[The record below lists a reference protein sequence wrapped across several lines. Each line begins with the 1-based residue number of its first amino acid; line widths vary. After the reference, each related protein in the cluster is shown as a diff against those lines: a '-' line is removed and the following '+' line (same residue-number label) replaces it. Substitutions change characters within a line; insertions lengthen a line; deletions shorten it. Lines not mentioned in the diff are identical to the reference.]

1 MTNKLIELNENQF
14 RNTGQNIKRSFE
26 RQSFADETAFHDYYF
41 NSIII
46 IKESTYDSIPLIN
59 GGATVIGVS
68 VISLAIIG
76 GIAFMVNEEDID
88 TSTVKYLIHEKFSI
102 NGVAERSDIIGA
114 LFGQTEGLVGEGL
127 DLRELQKTSRIGRI
141 AVKLQYQKR
150 QRKTTGTL
158 IIPSSLDRV
167 ETALLA
173 AALETVDRVG
183 PCVGKISLQKIEDV
197 RESKRRQI
205 IQRASRIL
213 KTWDQ
218 EVTPDSVSVM
228 DEVLKEAR
236 VSIIQKFGK
245 ADIPAG
251 PGVQDSDNLIIVEGR
266 ADVVNLLKH
275 GFRNVIAVQGTD
287 VPPEVVDLTRK
298 KVTTAFLDGDHGG
311 DLILRELIH
320 LSDLD
325 YVARA
330 PKNREVEELSSKE
343 ILKALRTKIPIEQ
356 VMKELNITPDS
367 DSFPVSEEIDMETE
381 LVAKDVSIVVKR
393 KARPVSDTKIPSQFL
408 KVVENLPEQQ
418 AALFD
423 KDFSVLQEN
432 IPISDLRDKLLE
444 NEKVDTIIFDG
455 IITQRLLDIAVDRGI
470 QNIVGAHQHDITKVP
485 LKLKIYTFSN

>member
-1 MTNKLIELNENQF
+1 VSSVSSHKF
-14 RNTGQNIKRSFE
+14 G
-26 RQSFADETAFHDYYF
+26 DETSMA
-41 NSIII
+41 
-46 IKESTYDSIPLIN
+46 
-59 GGATVIGVS
+59 
-68 VISLAIIG
+68 
-76 GIAFMVNEEDID
+76 NEEDID

-102 NGVAERSDIIGA
+102 SGVAERSDIIGA
-114 LFGQTEGLVGEGL
+114 LFGQTEGLIGEGL

-183 PCVGKISLQKIEDV
+183 PCVGKINLLKIEDV

-205 IQRASRIL
+205 VQRASRIL
-213 KTWDQ
+213 KTWDH
-218 EVTPDSVSVM
+218 EVAPDSVSVL

-245 ADIPAG
+245 AALPAG
-251 PGVQDSDNLIIVEGR
+251 PGVLDSDNLIIVEGR
-266 ADVVNLLKH
+266 ADVINLLKH
-275 GFRNVIAVQGTD
+275 GFRNVISVQGTD

-320 LSDLD
+320 LADLD

-330 PKNREVEELSSKE
+330 PVNLEVEELSSKE

-356 VMKELNITPDS
+356 IMKELNITPDDEDFSETSEGESS
-367 DSFPVSEEIDMETE
+367 DNDF
-381 LVAKDVSIVVKR
+381 VAKEIPIVVR
-393 KARPVSDTKIPSQFL
+393 REPESPSQAKIPPEFL

-423 KDFSVLQEN
+423 KEFSIIEEN
-432 IPISDLRDKLLE
+432 IPISDLR
-444 NEKVDTIIFDG
+444 EKILNTDNIESVIFDG
-455 IITQRLLDIAVDRGI
+455 IITQRLLDIASNRGV
-470 QNIVGAHQHDITKVP
+470 QNIVGARQHDITKIP
-485 LKLKIYTFSN
+485 LNIKIYTFSD

>member
-1 MTNKLIELNENQF
+1 M
-14 RNTGQNIKRSFE
+14 
-26 RQSFADETAFHDYYF
+26 A
-41 NSIII
+41 
-46 IKESTYDSIPLIN
+46 
-59 GGATVIGVS
+59 
-68 VISLAIIG
+68 
-76 GIAFMVNEEDID
+76 NEEDID

-114 LFGQTEGLVGEGL
+114 LFGQTEGLIGEGL

-183 PCVGKISLQKIEDV
+183 PCVGKINLLKIEDV

-205 IQRASRIL
+205 VQRASRIL
-213 KTWDQ
+213 KTWDH
-218 EVTPDSVSVM
+218 EVAPDSVSVL

-245 ADIPAG
+245 AALPAG
-251 PGVQDSDNLIIVEGR
+251 PGVLDSDNLIIVEGR
-266 ADVVNLLKH
+266 ADVINLLKH
-275 GFRNVIAVQGTD
+275 GFRNVISVQGTD
-287 VPPEVVDLTRK
+287 VPPEVIDLTKK

-320 LSDLD
+320 LADLD

-330 PKNREVEELSSKE
+330 PTNLEVEELSSKE

-356 VMKELNITPDS
+356 IMKELNITPDGE
-367 DSFPVSEEIDMETE
+367 DDFTKTTE
-381 LVAKDVSIVVKR
+381 DENGGNDLVAKEIPIVVR
-393 KARPVSDTKIPSQFL
+393 RVPEPPSQTKMPPEFL
-408 KVVENLPEQQ
+408 KVVENLSEQQ
-418 AALFD
+418 ATLFS
-423 KDFSVLQEN
+423 KDFSIIEEN
-432 IPISDLRDKLLE
+432 IPISDLRDKILNTDNIE
-444 NEKVDTIIFDG
+444 SVIFDG
-455 IITQRLLDIAVDRGI
+455 IITQRLLDIASSRGV
-470 QNIVGAHQHDITKVP
+470 QNIVGARQYDITKIP
-485 LKLKIYTFSN
+485 LNIKIYTYSD